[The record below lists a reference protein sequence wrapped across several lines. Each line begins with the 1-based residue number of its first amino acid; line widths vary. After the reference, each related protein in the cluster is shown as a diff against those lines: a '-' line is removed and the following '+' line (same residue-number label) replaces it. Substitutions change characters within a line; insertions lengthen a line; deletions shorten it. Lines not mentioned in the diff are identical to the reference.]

1 MVRRGSTVRV
11 RQRALQNPRSRGFS
25 VQADL
30 QLQPRTEGMEPFME
44 LSRRGVRRSRV
55 TALVSP
61 LNLLCGRGRRRSPPA
76 AAPGSRARRAKR
88 RSASCSPSA
97 QSPADRSPASTRA
110 PTPSPTPAA
119 QPPNRHG
126 RSPRQGGSERQRASK
141 QPRGRRPRRRSR
153 REGSGR
159 ANSTA
164 RVAPSGSRSRGSRSS
179 FIINVAGRHWRWS
192 EGALVRLAVA
202 LDELGF
208 ELREPTLER
217 VAEWTA
223 RGLTGL

>member
-1 MVRRGSTVRV
+1 MK
-11 RQRALQNPRSRGFS
+11 
-25 VQADL
+25 
-30 QLQPRTEGMEPFME
+30 PFME

-61 LNLLCGRGRRRSPPA
+61 LNPALWEGPPSLASGRCAGLKGKTPEATISVMLA
-76 AAPGSRARRAKR
+76 VGSKPGGPFTRVDKGSYTLADTGSATTKPARRK
-88 RSASCSPSA
+88 
-97 QSPADRSPASTRA
+97 PATRA
-110 PTPSPTPAA
+110 
-119 QPPNRHG
+119 QR
-126 RSPRQGGSERQRASK
+126 RQRASK

-153 REGSGR
+153 RERSGG

-164 RVAPSGSRSRGSRSS
+164 RVAPSGSHSRGSRSS
-179 FIINVAGRHWRWS
+179 FITNVAGRHWRWS